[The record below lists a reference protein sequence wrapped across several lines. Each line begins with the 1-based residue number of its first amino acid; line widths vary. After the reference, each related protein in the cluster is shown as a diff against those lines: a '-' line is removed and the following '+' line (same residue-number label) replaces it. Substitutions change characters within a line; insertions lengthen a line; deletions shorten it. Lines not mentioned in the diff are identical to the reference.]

1 VTAAQPSPTHGH
13 RLRPRTAGRV
23 AWGICAVYWVAVS
36 AGYALQLSHGTV
48 AEPLQE
54 LGWRLGDGSFAT
66 IGAVIISRRPRH
78 VIGWILCVVGITAA
92 AAGFAQDYAAFALLR
107 RQEWL
112 PGGLVMGWLGSWPW
126 YIAFGLII
134 TFLLLLFPDGRLP
147 SRRWRPVAW
156 AAGVDIAMLT
166 LWAAFA
172 PRPFEGPPG
181 MRMPQNPWG
190 IERAAGLF
198 QLLSAIAGWALLA
211 LTVLSL
217 ASLVLRFRRSRGE
230 QRQQLKWFT
239 YAVLLT
245 VGAWLIFVVTGAEAR
260 FTGPLLLLSTILSF
274 WLVAAAI
281 GVAILRYHLYDI
293 DRIINRTLVYGLLT
307 GLLAAVYASLVV
319 LLGLVFGGLGTG
331 PPSWAVAGAT
341 LAVAALFQPARRRI
355 QQGVDQRFNRRKY
368 DAARTIEAFSVR
380 LRDQVDLD
388 TLSAELLAVV
398 DQTMQPTKA
407 FVWLRPTTRAPQSDS
422 VAHRPAVR
430 PDPLRSGRGPMYGDR
445 ARQHAP
451 TMPQGGGEDAEGQ
464 GK

>member
-1 VTAAQPSPTHGH
+1 VRAAQPSSTYGDH
-13 RLRPRTAGRV
+13 LSPRTTTRV

-36 AGYALQLSHGTV
+36 AGYALQLSHGTA

-66 IGAVIISRRPRH
+66 IGAVIVSRRPRH
-78 VIGWILCVVGITAA
+78 VIGWILCVVGITGAV
-92 AAGFAQDYAAFALLR
+92 AGFAQDYAAFALLR

-126 YIAFGLII
+126 YIAFGLLI

-156 AAGVDIAMLT
+156 AAAADIAVLT
-166 LWAAFA
+166 VWAAFA

-239 YAVLLT
+239 YAALLT

-260 FTGPLLLLSTILSF
+260 FTGPLLLLFTILSF

-293 DRIINRTLVYGLLT
+293 DRLINRTLVYALLT
-307 GLLAAVYASLVV
+307 LLLAGVYAGAVLV
-319 LLGLVFGGLGTG
+319 LGQLFGDLGG
-331 PPSWAVAGAT
+331 EPPSWAVAAST

-355 QQGVDQRFNRRKY
+355 QMAVDRRFNRRRY
-368 DAARTIEAFSVR
+368 DAAKTIDAFAVR
-380 LRDQVDLD
+380 LRDEVDLD
-388 TLSAELLAVV
+388 MLSAELLAVV
-398 DQTMQPTKA
+398 DQTMQPTQA
-407 FVWLRPTTRAPQSDS
+407 SLWLRPS
-422 VAHRPAVR
+422 VSSSPSR
-430 PDPLRSGRGPMYGDR
+430 D
-445 ARQHAP
+445 
-451 TMPQGGGEDAEGQ
+451 
-464 GK
+464 

>member
-1 VTAAQPSPTHGH
+1 MRTLGDGAEGPHVATDTGRSGTWAPSRQETPAKGHIAAW
-13 RLRPRTAGRV
+13 V
-23 AWGICAVYWVAVS
+23 AWGSCAVYWVAVS
-36 AGYALQLSHGTV
+36 TGYAPQLSHGTA
-48 AEPLQE
+48 AEIVRE
-54 LGWRLGDGSFAT
+54 LGWRLSYGSFAT
-66 IGAVIISRRPRH
+66 VGAVIVSRRPRH
-78 VIGWILCVVGITAA
+78 VIGWILCVVGITVAV
-92 AAGFAQDYAAFALLR
+92 AGFAQDYAAYALLR

-126 YIAFGLII
+126 YIALGLII

-156 AAGVDIAMLT
+156 AAAVDIALLT
-166 LWAAFA
+166 VWAAFA

-181 MRMPQNPWG
+181 MPMPQNPWG

-198 QLLSAIAGWALLA
+198 QLLSAIAGAALFT

-239 YAVLLT
+239 YAALLT
-245 VGAWLIFVVTGAEAR
+245 VSAWLISIITGVEGQVS
-260 FTGPLLLLSTILSF
+260 GPLLLFSTILSF

-293 DRIINRTLVYGLLT
+293 DRLINRTLVYALLT
-307 GLLAAVYASLVV
+307 V
-319 LLGLVFGGLGTG
+319 LLGTVYAGAVLVLGQLFGGIRAE

-355 QQGVDQRFNRRKY
+355 QQVVDRRFNRRRY
-368 DAARTIEAFSVR
+368 DAAKTVEAFSVR
-380 LRDQVDLD
+380 LRDEVDLD

-398 DQTMQPTKA
+398 DQTMQPTRA
-407 FVWLRPTTRAPQSDS
+407 SLWLRPFADT
-422 VAHRPAVR
+422 PAGGE
-430 PDPLRSGRGPMYGDR
+430 GRGR
-445 ARQHAP
+445 
-451 TMPQGGGEDAEGQ
+451 
-464 GK
+464 